1 MRPIEIPSNVLFY
14 SAWGTIVVISLTIVL
29 SLLAIL
35 LNLRGA
41 PLPMP
46 VLHVANLMCLANIIL
61 MCMQKKS
68 KVYSVINKITLAL
81 LSPAYIFALCMC
93 IVRLL
98 SISSIQ
104 KSVREVMLMQNFT
117 YYILGTIMMIYVFLP
132 ITVALINSIHI
143 IKLKHRQNKNRIP
156 TQ

>member
-1 MRPIEIPSNVLFY
+1 MRTIETPSSVLLY
-14 SAWGTIVVISLTIVL
+14 SAWGTIVVISLTVVL
-29 SLLAIL
+29 SLLSIL
-35 LNLRGA
+35 LNWRGA

-61 MCMQKKS
+61 MCLQKKS
-68 KVYSVINKITLAL
+68 KVFSVINKITLAL

-117 YYILGTIMMIYVFLP
+117 YDILVAIVMIYFFLP
-132 ITVALINSIHI
+132 ITVALINSIYI
-143 IKLKHRQNKNRIP
+143 IKLKKRKQ
-156 TQ
+156 

>member
-1 MRPIEIPSNVLFY
+1 MRTIKTPSNVLLY
-14 SAWGTIVVISLTIVL
+14 SAWGTIAVILLTIVL

-81 LSPAYIFALCMC
+81 LSPAYIFVLF
-93 IVRLL
+93 INIDRLL
-98 SISSIQ
+98 SRFSILQ
-104 KSVREVMLMQNFT
+104 SIRNAMMMYNFV
-117 YYILGTIMMIYVFLP
+117 YYILGTIMMIYVFIP

-143 IKLKHRQNKNRIP
+143 IKHRQNKNRIL

>member
-1 MRPIEIPSNVLFY
+1 MRTIETPSSVLLY
-14 SAWGTIVVISLTIVL
+14 SAWGTIVVISLTVVL
-29 SLLAIL
+29 SLLSIL
-35 LNLRGA
+35 LNWRGA

-104 KSVREVMLMQNFT
+104 KSVREVMLMQNFA
-117 YYILGTIMMIYVFLP
+117 YYILVAIVMIYFFLP
-132 ITVALINSIHI
+132 ITVALINSIYI
-143 IKLKHRQNKNRIP
+143 MKLKKRKQ
-156 TQ
+156 

>member
-1 MRPIEIPSNVLFY
+1 MRTIETPSSVLLY
-14 SAWGTIVVISLTIVL
+14 SAWGTIVVISLTVVL
-29 SLLAIL
+29 SLLSIL
-35 LNLRGA
+35 LNWRGA

-68 KVYSVINKITLAL
+68 KVFSVINKITLAL

-104 KSVREVMLMQNFT
+104 KSVREVMLMQNFA
-117 YYILGTIMMIYVFLP
+117 YYILVAIVMIYFFLP
-132 ITVALINSIHI
+132 ITVALINSIYI
-143 IKLKHRQNKNRIP
+143 IKLKKRKQ
-156 TQ
+156 

>member
-1 MRPIEIPSNVLFY
+1 MRTIETPSSVLPY
-14 SAWGTIVVISLTIVL
+14 SAWGTIVVISLTVVL
-29 SLLAIL
+29 SLLSIL
-35 LNLRGA
+35 LNWRGA

-68 KVYSVINKITLAL
+68 KVFSVINKITLAL

-104 KSVREVMLMQNFT
+104 QFIRETMLMQNFT
-117 YYILGTIMMIYVFLP
+117 YYVLVAIAMIYFFLP
-132 ITVALINSIHI
+132 ITVALINSIYI
-143 IKLKHRQNKNRIP
+143 IKLKKRKQ
-156 TQ
+156 

>member
-1 MRPIEIPSNVLFY
+1 MRTIETPSSVLLY
-14 SAWGTIVVISLTIVL
+14 SAWGTIVVISLTVVL
-29 SLLAIL
+29 SLLSIL
-35 LNLRGA
+35 LNWRGA

-68 KVYSVINKITLAL
+68 KVFSVINKITLAL

-104 KSVREVMLMQNFT
+104 KSVREVMLMQNFA
-117 YYILGTIMMIYVFLP
+117 YYILVAIVMIYFFLP
-132 ITVALINSIHI
+132 ITVALINSIYI
-143 IKLKHRQNKNRIP
+143 MKLKKRKQ
-156 TQ
+156 

>member
-1 MRPIEIPSNVLFY
+1 MRTIETPSSVLLY
-14 SAWGTIVVISLTIVL
+14 SAWGTIVVISLTVVL
-29 SLLAIL
+29 SLLSIL
-35 LNLRGA
+35 LNWRGA

-104 KSVREVMLMQNFT
+104 KSVREVMLMQNFA
-117 YYILGTIMMIYVFLP
+117 YYILVAIVMIYFFLP
-132 ITVALINSIHI
+132 ITVALINSIYI
-143 IKLKHRQNKNRIP
+143 IKLKKRKQ
-156 TQ
+156 

>member
-1 MRPIEIPSNVLFY
+1 MRTIETLSSVLLY
-14 SAWGTIVVISLTIVL
+14 SAWGTIVVISLTVVL
-29 SLLAIL
+29 SLLSIL
-35 LNLRGA
+35 LNWRGA

-68 KVYSVINKITLAL
+68 KVFSVINKITLAL

-104 KSVREVMLMQNFT
+104 KSVREVMLMQNFA
-117 YYILGTIMMIYVFLP
+117 YYILVAIVMIYFFLP
-132 ITVALINSIHI
+132 ITVALINSIYI
-143 IKLKHRQNKNRIP
+143 MKLKKRKQ
-156 TQ
+156 

>member
-14 SAWGTIVVISLTIVL
+14 SAWGTIVVISLTVVL
-29 SLLAIL
+29 SLLSIL
-35 LNLRGA
+35 LNWRGA

-68 KVYSVINKITLAL
+68 KVFSVINKITLAL

-104 KSVREVMLMQNFT
+104 KSVREVMLMQNFA
-117 YYILGTIMMIYVFLP
+117 YYILVAIVMIYFFLP
-132 ITVALINSIHI
+132 ITVALINSIYI
-143 IKLKHRQNKNRIP
+143 IKLKKRKQ
-156 TQ
+156 

>member
-1 MRPIEIPSNVLFY
+1 MRTIETLSSVLLY
-14 SAWGTIVVISLTIVL
+14 SAWGTIVVISLTVVL
-29 SLLAIL
+29 SLLSIL
-35 LNLRGA
+35 LNWRGA

-104 KSVREVMLMQNFT
+104 KSVREVMLMQNFA
-117 YYILGTIMMIYVFLP
+117 YYILVAIVMIYFFLP
-132 ITVALINSIHI
+132 ITVALINSIYI
-143 IKLKHRQNKNRIP
+143 IKLKKRKQ
-156 TQ
+156 

>member
-104 KSVREVMLMQNFT
+104 KSVREVMLMQNFA
-117 YYILGTIMMIYVFLP
+117 YYILVAIVMIYFFLP
-132 ITVALINSIHI
+132 ITVALINSIYI
-143 IKLKHRQNKNRIP
+143 MKLKKRKQ
-156 TQ
+156 

>member
-1 MRPIEIPSNVLFY
+1 MLLY

-35 LNLRGA
+35 LNLSGA
-41 PLPMP
+41 PLPLP

-81 LSPAYIFALCMC
+81 LSPAYIFILFMY
-93 IVRLL
+93 IVRPL
-98 SISSIQ
+98 SIFSIQ
-104 KSVREVMLMQNFT
+104 QSIRNAMMMHNFVF
-117 YYILGTIMMIYVFLP
+117 YILGTIIMIYFFLP

-143 IKLKHRQNKNRIP
+143 IKHRQNKNRIP

>member
-1 MRPIEIPSNVLFY
+1 MRTIETPSSVLLY
-14 SAWGTIVVISLTIVL
+14 SAWGTIVVISLTVVL
-29 SLLAIL
+29 SLLSIL
-35 LNLRGA
+35 LNWRGA

-81 LSPAYIFALCMC
+81 FSPAYIFALCMC

-104 KSVREVMLMQNFT
+104 KSVREVMLMQNFA
-117 YYILGTIMMIYVFLP
+117 YYILVAIVMIYFFLP
-132 ITVALINSIHI
+132 ITVALINSIYI
-143 IKLKHRQNKNRIP
+143 MKLKKRKQ
-156 TQ
+156 

>member
-1 MRPIEIPSNVLFY
+1 MRTIETPSSVLLY
-14 SAWGTIVVISLTIVL
+14 SAWGTIVVISLTVVL
-29 SLLAIL
+29 SLLSIL
-35 LNLRGA
+35 LNWRGA

-61 MCMQKKS
+61 MCLQKKS
-68 KVYSVINKITLAL
+68 KVFSVINKITLAL

-117 YYILGTIMMIYVFLP
+117 YYILVAIVMIYFFLP
-132 ITVALINSIHI
+132 ITVALINSIYI
-143 IKLKHRQNKNRIP
+143 IKLKKRKQ
-156 TQ
+156 

>member
-1 MRPIEIPSNVLFY
+1 MRTIETPSSVLLY
-14 SAWGTIVVISLTIVL
+14 SAWGTIVVISLTVVL
-29 SLLAIL
+29 SLLSIL
-35 LNLRGA
+35 LNWRGA

-68 KVYSVINKITLAL
+68 KVFSVINKITLAL
-81 LSPAYIFALCMC
+81 LSPAYIFALCIC

-104 KSVREVMLMQNFT
+104 QFIRETMLMQNFA
-117 YYILGTIMMIYVFLP
+117 YYILVAIVMIYFFLP
-132 ITVALINSIHI
+132 ITVALINSIYI
-143 IKLKHRQNKNRIP
+143 IKLKKRKQ
-156 TQ
+156 

>member
-68 KVYSVINKITLAL
+68 KVFSVINKITLAL

-104 KSVREVMLMQNFT
+104 KSVREVMLMQNFA
-117 YYILGTIMMIYVFLP
+117 YYILVAIVMIYFFLP
-132 ITVALINSIHI
+132 ITVALINSIYI
-143 IKLKHRQNKNRIP
+143 MKLKKRKQ
-156 TQ
+156 

>member
-1 MRPIEIPSNVLFY
+1 MRTIETPSSVLPY
-14 SAWGTIVVISLTIVL
+14 SAWGTIVVISLTVVL
-29 SLLAIL
+29 SLLSIL
-35 LNLRGA
+35 LNWRGA

-68 KVYSVINKITLAL
+68 KVFSVINKITLAL

-104 KSVREVMLMQNFT
+104 QFIRETMLMQNFA
-117 YYILGTIMMIYVFLP
+117 YYVLVAIVMIYFFLP
-132 ITVALINSIHI
+132 ITVALINSIYI
-143 IKLKHRQNKNRIP
+143 IKLKKRKQ
-156 TQ
+156 

>member
-1 MRPIEIPSNVLFY
+1 MRTIETLSSVLLY
-14 SAWGTIVVISLTIVL
+14 SAWGTIVVISLTVVL
-29 SLLAIL
+29 SLLSIL
-35 LNLRGA
+35 LNWRGA

-68 KVYSVINKITLAL
+68 KVFSVINKITLAL

-104 KSVREVMLMQNFT
+104 KSVREVMLMQNFA
-117 YYILGTIMMIYVFLP
+117 YYILVAIVMIYFFLP
-132 ITVALINSIHI
+132 ITVALINSIYI
-143 IKLKHRQNKNRIP
+143 IKLKKRKQ
-156 TQ
+156 